1 MDEADEVI
9 GDICHRLIE
18 GDMMSKQKWRPAA
31 TLDFL
36 VSGLVVMCA
45 DNTEPAKAA
54 VAKDI
59 LGDIMLSL
67 IYLELS
73 EPDEEQELFDKKW
86 NELIGRIMRPDDGLD
101 EEVEDGD
108 AG

>member
-36 VSGLVVMCA
+36 VQGLVTMITSPGE
-45 DNTEPAKAA
+45 DPLRSA

-59 LGDIMLSL
+59 LGDILLSL
-67 IYLELS
+67 TYLELA
-73 EPDEEQELFDKKW
+73 EPDEEQEMFDRKW
-86 NELIGRIMRPDDGLD
+86 DSLVERIMMTNEDDED
-101 EEVEDGD
+101 EEEED
-108 AG
+108 